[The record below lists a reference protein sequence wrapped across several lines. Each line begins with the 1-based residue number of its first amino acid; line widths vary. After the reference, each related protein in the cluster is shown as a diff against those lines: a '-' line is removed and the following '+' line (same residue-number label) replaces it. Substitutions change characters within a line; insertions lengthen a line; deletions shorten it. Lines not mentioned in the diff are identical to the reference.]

1 MRKTLIVLDML
12 NGFCDPRGALYSD
25 AARGIV
31 PFVALK
37 IEEHL
42 RAGSQI
48 IFVADQHDPDDRE
61 FSRYPRHCVK
71 GSWESE
77 VFPEIA
83 AKAPNAALVAKKRYG
98 AFYNTR
104 LDEVLNAYKPDLVE
118 VVGVCTNICVLYTV
132 EELVNRD
139 YEVRVYRDGVASF
152 DQQGHEFA
160 LKEMARVHGAEIA

>member
-25 AARGIV
+25 AARRII
-31 PFVALK
+31 PFVARK
-37 IEEHL
+37 IEEH
-42 RAGSQI
+42 RQAGSQI
-48 IFVADQHDPDDRE
+48 IFVADQHDPDDKE

-77 VFPEIA
+77 VVPELA
-83 AKAPNAALVAKKRYG
+83 AKAPNAILVAKKRYG
-98 AFYNTR
+98 AFYETS
-104 LDEVLNAYKPDLVE
+104 LEQLLGDWKPDLVE

-139 YEVRVYRDGVASF
+139 YKVRVYRDGVASF
-152 DQQGHEFA
+152 DQPGHEFA